1 MVEGGVMSIEPYKT
15 SEPRVVMTMFGA
27 AEIPGPFADD
37 YTRLNWQYD
46 DHWSGECAR
55 FRVAGLEAYV
65 KDRDGD
71 DSFWLLKDVRTRKV
85 IAEGSDHGFEPPHFY
100 ACLALA
106 ERALRDEVARRKANM
121 LARGGE

>member
-1 MVEGGVMSIEPYKT
+1 MTIVPYKT
-15 SEPRVVMTMFGA
+15 SEPRVAYTMFGA
-27 AEIPGPFADD
+27 VVIEGPFADD

-46 DHWSGECAR
+46 DHWSGESAR

-71 DSFWLLKDVRTRKV
+71 DSFWLLKDCRTRKV
-85 IAEGSDHGFEPPHFY
+85 LAEGSEGGFDPPHFW

-106 ERALRDEVARRKANM
+106 EKALRAEVDRRKRALKFMEESR
-121 LARGGE
+121 